1 MVSFR
6 GCLIWTGEGIIQA
19 LGVAERMAA
28 YVDGL
33 EVDGRGQ
40 TIVI

>member
-1 MVSFR
+1 MVS
-6 GCLIWTGEGIIQA
+6 QA

-33 EVDGRGQ
+33 EVDGPGQ
-40 TIVI
+40 LIVHSFEPLSFGL